1 MGGRAPV
8 LSLFRNETFSPVR
21 TIERVIQMLEGLS
34 ILKQTKSERR
44 RLPRG
49 TWLAAHKLAEEHRGS

>member
-8 LSLFRNETFSPVR
+8 LGLFRNETFSPVT

-34 ILKQTKSERR
+34 ILQQTKE
-44 RLPRG
+44 
-49 TWLAAHKLAEEHRGS
+49 